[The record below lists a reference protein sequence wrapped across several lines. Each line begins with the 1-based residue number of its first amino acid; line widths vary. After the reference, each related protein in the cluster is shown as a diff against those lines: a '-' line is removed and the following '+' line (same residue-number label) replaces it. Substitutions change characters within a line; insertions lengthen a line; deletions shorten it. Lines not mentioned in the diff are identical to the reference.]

1 LLLPQLAV
9 ESHHNWTVLA
19 PIKTT
24 TRSDIDVGARL
35 SSLQNL
41 PPQFVENDRS
51 PLMGATGSPI
61 RAGLHTYKEPKT
73 LSLLFHGSSTSLTAV
88 LFSGDLSTESN
99 DIIGL
104 GRPAT

>member
-1 LLLPQLAV
+1 MWEHVSPRCK
-9 ESHHNWTVLA
+9 
-19 PIKTT
+19 ICR
-24 TRSDIDVGARL
+24 RS
-35 SSLQNL
+35 SSR
-41 PPQFVENDRS
+41 NDRS

-88 LFSGDLSTESN
+88 LFSGDPSTDSN